1 MTSSPD
7 DVGPQN
13 PDLRNSPIAW
23 EYLDEEEWVGTSEE
37 EQPGCFFNGTAYR
50 VGSLVRCD
58 DAVLECR
65 NGFWK
70 PIATGDPEHP

>member
-1 MTSSPD
+1 MTSSPA

-23 EYLDEEEWVGTSEE
+23 EYLEEDEWVGTSEE
-37 EQPGCFFNGTAYR
+37 EQPGCFFNGTAYQ
-50 VGSLVRCD
+50 VGSLIRCD

-70 PIATGDPEHP
+70 PIMTGDPENP